1 MGDVISFRKPEDKK
15 RGKINKQKTAYCS
28 LILKKLVLLI
38 KYGIF
43 KFLTLSGNFTKSF
56 LKFVVILTILDITV
70 EYLFGKFI
78 PHLVPNM
85 MIVIVLL
92 GTISAICFMLAKY
105 IKGKIM

>member
-15 RGKINKQKTAYCS
+15 RVKINKHKIAYCS
-28 LILKKLVLLI
+28 LILKKLALLI

-43 KFLTLSGNFTKSF
+43 RFLTLSGNFTKSL
-56 LKFVVILTILDITV
+56 LKFAVILTILDITV

-92 GTISAICFMLAKY
+92 GATSAIFFMLAKCM
-105 IKGKIM
+105 KGKIM